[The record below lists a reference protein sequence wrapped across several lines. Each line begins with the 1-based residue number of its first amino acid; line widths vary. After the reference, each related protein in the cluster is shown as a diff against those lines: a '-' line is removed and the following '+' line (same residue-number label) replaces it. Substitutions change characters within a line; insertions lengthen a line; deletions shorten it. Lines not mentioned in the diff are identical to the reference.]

1 MARNK
6 NKGFSIV
13 EIVIAIAVLTLL
25 LTPIV
30 KQLAQ
35 TMRTNRIAKE
45 QQYANENAQYVLE
58 YIQNTPQEV
67 MLDDTKDV
75 HVQGDTIDRQDIDC
89 EVYEITDVDGTA
101 TISRMSSPDTIT
113 YNAYKYDLND
123 VELGS
128 RKTNY
133 TRTAYLDDLSLQ
145 IMSTAFETSQG
156 SDRSCRIAYDLSA
169 IDGWELTDEGSL
181 VRRNAD
187 GFVTAIV
194 CKDVS
199 TYDNYVNPNT
209 VELGNIK
216 DLDSSKL
223 ALITGTTTDFDSQAE
238 SDFYSLTLSY
248 LKNSSNPTDKKIY
261 EQELENGL
269 DRNKSP
275 LFTSDYLTNISK
287 MTLVTIRKAPTGIT
301 DETKGGVYNVSV
313 DVFYENTWLK
323 GKTVNGEAIKYE
335 LKYNAYTQDFKYDST
350 EKCPDIYIEYQP
362 YAIDYDV
369 SDPNTTTVRYA
380 ADEYLLI
387 DNTADEANVYLYKPK
402 WDMAYKYMNS
412 GITRYD
418 ESLSAFS
425 QDVYYTTTL
434 KSDTYTIEDVKDAD
448 GNVIDSKITYTK
460 SDYTKVKIHVN
471 DLNDSSN
478 SDYKKTTIY
487 TNLPVDPVNQTVEGE
502 TPQFICNE
510 STSAGTSI
518 YGSKFFVNNTV
529 RNVFSFDDDNL
540 KKVGS
545 EDNKEDRLYTVSV
558 VLEPDNTAMANEV
571 SITGAKGGGF

>member
-1 MARNK
+1 MAKNK

-13 EIVIAIAVLTLL
+13 EIIIAIAVLTLL

-30 KQLAQ
+30 NQLTQ

-58 YIQNTPQEV
+58 YIQNSSQDD
-67 MLDDTKDV
+67 MLDKTQDV
-75 HVQGDTIDRQDIDC
+75 HVQGDVINKVEIDC
-89 EVYEITDVDGTA
+89 DIYEISTA
-101 TISRMSSPDTIT
+101 GGSTSVTPLPETVT
-113 YNAYKYDLND
+113 YNAYKYELND

-128 RKTNY
+128 RRTNY

-145 IMSTAFETSQG
+145 IMSTTFTTSAG
-156 SDRSCRIAYDLSA
+156 SDRSCRIAYELSA
-169 IDGWELTDEGSL
+169 LDGWELTDEGSL
-181 VRRNAD
+181 VQRDTD

-199 TYDNYVNPNT
+199 TFDNYVNPNT

-248 LKNSSNPTDKKIY
+248 LKNSSDPTDQKIY

-275 LFTSDYLTNISK
+275 LFTSNYLSNISK
-287 MTLVTIRKAPTGIT
+287 MTLVTIRKAPTDIS
-301 DETKGGVYNVSV
+301 DETLGGVYNVSV
-313 DVFYENTWLK
+313 DVIYENTWLK
-323 GKTVNGEAIKYE
+323 GRKINGEDVKYE
-335 LKYNAYTQDFKYDST
+335 LKYNAYTQSFKYEST

-369 SDPNTTTVRYA
+369 SNAATTTVRYA
-380 ADEYLLI
+380 ADEYILI

-402 WDMAYKYMNS
+402 WDMAYKYMND
-412 GITRYD
+412 TVDKYD

-425 QDVYYTTTL
+425 EDVYYTTTL
-434 KSDTYTIEDVKDAD
+434 KSDSYSIDEIKDGE
-448 GNVIDSKITYTK
+448 GNVIDTKITYTK
-460 SDYTKVKIHVN
+460 SDYTKVKIHIN
-471 DLNDSSN
+471 DLNDSNS
-478 SDYKKTTIY
+478 SDYKETTIY
-487 TNLPVDPVNQTVEGE
+487 TNLPVTPVNKTENGE
-502 TPQFICNE
+502 TPQFICSE
-510 STSAGTSI
+510 SSLAGNSI
-518 YGSKFFVNNTV
+518 YSSKFFDNGSARTV
-529 RNVFSFDDDNL
+529 YSFDADEYL
-540 KKVGS
+540 KSVGS
-545 EDNKEDRLYTVSV
+545 ENNKEDRLYTVSV
-558 VLEPDNTAMANEV
+558 VLTPDDEAFANTISV
-571 SITGAKGGGF
+571 TGAKGGGF